1 MGKAEGRT
9 MNAGRRISLPAKL
22 SFALYVLHSAFSLA
36 APSQEDVFK
45 SIQTNLSEPSDP
57 SKLMGVVLG
66 GAGLILLLVILSQR
80 RKREVAPKRFN
91 HPGKLMKE
99 IARAVNM
106 KPAEVRQLKT
116 LAEDQQVS
124 SPITLLLCPSIL
136 ARAVKTNARADKRLV
151 SSVVRKIAA

>member
-1 MGKAEGRT
+1 
-9 MNAGRRISLPAKL
+9 
-22 SFALYVLHSAFSLA
+22 VLILLASGFWILASPSNA

-57 SKLMGVVLG
+57 SKLLGVILG

-80 RKREVAPKRFN
+80 RKREVAPKRLN

-99 IARAVNM
+99 IARAVNL
-106 KPAEVRQLKT
+106 KPVDVRQLKA
-116 LAEDQQVS
+116 LAEDQKVS

-151 SSVVRKIAA
+151 SAVVRKIAA